1 MPKRKHMMLDKSDGY
16 FLNTLKK
23 IGREDFSVPEEF
35 PDDVFVAVLDYLN
48 RLSIDYTALKNNKK
62 IHEDKRDERVGEIV
76 RNANAVLKFAK
87 IELKEN
93 YD

>member
-35 PDDVFVAVLDYLN
+35 PDDVFVAILDYFN
-48 RLSIDYTALKNNKK
+48 RLSIDYTALNNNKK
-62 IHEDKRDERVGEIV
+62 VHEDKREERVGEIV
-76 RNANAVLKFAK
+76 RNANAVLRFAGLS
-87 IELKEN
+87 IKEN
-93 YD
+93 I